1 MCIVFIYVGSN
12 DADSEYKLILISN
25 RDEFYDRPS
34 QNMSPWEEDV
44 NIYGGRDLQTG
55 CEGGTWLALS
65 TYNKKIGLLL
75 NLPGVHKDNAK
86 SRGKVVENYVKGDIK
101 LISFVDSMKQH
112 FQECNEF
119 VLVAVEFGN
128 VIPTVQTY
136 NNGNNELKQWHD
148 QYLGFSNSLPD
159 QPLTKVEAGKCKL
172 QDACNKYKK
181 INNKDKL
188 IEELIAVL
196 KSEKSNLPDPQLEE
210 RRPQIFKELSSIFVK
225 IPKARYGTR
234 THTIILLTK
243 TGEMDIIEMSMKSPI
258 DPLEPTW
265 NNVTF
270 SWHTQHKNSKQ

>member
-1 MCIVFIYVGSN
+1 MCIVFLYVGSD
-12 DADSEYKLILISN
+12 DADNEYKLILISN
-25 RDEFYDRPS
+25 RDEFYDRPA
-34 QNMSPWEEDV
+34 QNMGPWEEDV

-65 TYNKKIGLLL
+65 TCHKKVGLLL

-86 SRGKVVENYVKGDIK
+86 SRGKIVENYVKSD
-101 LISFVDSMKQH
+101 LELNTYVDSMKEY

-128 VIPTVQTY
+128 PVPIVQTY

-159 QPLTKVEAGKCKL
+159 QPLTKVVAGKCKL

-181 INNKDKL
+181 INDKDQL
-188 IEELIAVL
+188 IEELINVL
-196 KSEKSNLPDPQLEE
+196 KSEESNLPDPQLEQ
-210 RRPQIFKELSSIFVK
+210 RRPLIFKELSSIFVR

-234 THTIILLTK
+234 AHTIILLSK
-243 TGEMDIIEMSMKSPI
+243 TGEMHIIELSMESPI
-258 DPLEPTW
+258 DPLRP
-265 NNVTF
+265 
-270 SWHTQHKNSKQ
+270 SWVRGDFKVNI